1 MEQLLKITTIPLEYQ
16 MKIQN
21 SRLEYQSSKAE
32 LEMTRT
38 PGGLTIDSQPA
49 KLNLDTYQARNS
61 VVPTL
66 KTSLAQA
73 AEKGIQAAYEATA
86 QSAQEGQL
94 LLKAGKGE
102 DVLSQI
108 FKQRAQM
115 PTGDFQLGFIPSAPV
130 DISYQPPDLTMHYE
144 MDKLSFDLKV
154 AQGNFEFIPGDIE
167 ISITQRPDVLIE
179 YVGKPFYVPPS
190 ASPDYKPLDVRA

>member
-38 PGGLTIDSQPA
+38 PGSFTIDSQPA

-73 AEKGIQAAYEATA
+73 ADRGIQAAYEATA

-130 DISYQPPDLTMHYE
+130 DISYQPPDLTMNYE
-144 MDKLSFDLKV
+144 MDKLNFDLKV

-167 ISITQRPDVLIE
+167 VSITQRPDVLIE